1 MKKLTFFCVLS
12 FFIAT
17 TDGQNKEDTNGNL
30 IGLLNKSDFLQGN
43 HKRWFTTHY
52 NEYEPEKKII
62 NKIKKH
68 LDGVS
73 VKSFIGTWC
82 HDSQRELPSFYKI
95 MELADFDFEYNYEMI
110 GITRGKKTPDNLQQG
125 FHINYTPTFIFYK
138 DGVEIGRYVERARQ
152 NFERDMLRIL
162 RGKSYKHVY
171 QN

>member
-1 MKKLTFFCVLS
+1 
-12 FFIAT
+12 
-17 TDGQNKEDTNGNL
+17 
-30 IGLLNKSDFLQGN
+30 
-43 HKRWFTTHY
+43 
-52 NEYEPEKKII
+52 
-62 NKIKKH
+62 
-68 LDGVS
+68 
-73 VKSFIGTWC
+73 
-82 HDSQRELPSFYKI
+82 

-152 NFERDMLRIL
+152 NFERDILRIL